1 MSSRLRDSLLVP
13 IYTPGGGGG
22 VCRET
27 LNGMCLA

>member
-13 IYTPGGGGG
+13 VYTPGGGG
-22 VCRET
+22 CRET